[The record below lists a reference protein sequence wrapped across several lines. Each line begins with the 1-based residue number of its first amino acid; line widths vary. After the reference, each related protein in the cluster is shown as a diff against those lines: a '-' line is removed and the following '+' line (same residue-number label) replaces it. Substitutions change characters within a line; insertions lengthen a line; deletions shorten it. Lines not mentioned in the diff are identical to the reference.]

1 VIAPSRFRIGGRL
14 IDEGRESRLD
24 IAKRAMLQQ
33 DLIVAGEHAAVAAQR
48 FTEADKEGELSNGA
62 PDRRQ
67 GSRYRGGAEAAR

>member
-33 DLIVAGEHAAVAAQR
+33 DLIVAGEHAAVATQ
-48 FTEADKEGELSNGA
+48 
-62 PDRRQ
+62 
-67 GSRYRGGAEAAR
+67 